1 MLQLFNTLS
10 RQKETF
16 KPLSQEKVK
25 IYYCGPTVYNFAHI
39 GNLRTYLFE
48 DFIVKTLRYL
58 GYKVET
64 TMNITDI
71 DDKTIRD
78 SMSNNIKLLEL
89 TRKYTDFFLEDLK
102 KLNIQH
108 ADNIQPISDIVPE
121 MIDMINGLFAK
132 WYAYLGDGGSVY
144 YSIAKFKHYGE
155 LAHLDMK
162 GMRSSVRINN
172 DEYEKDQAADFA
184 LWKGYDAEKDGENFW
199 DAKFMINGEE
209 KIIRGRPGWHIECS
223 ACNMRHFGAQ
233 VDIHMGGID
242 NLFPHHQNEVAQSEA
257 FSGKQFVKYW
267 VHGAHL
273 LVDGKKMSKSAD
285 NFYRLVDIVV
295 KMPHEKERHVLL
307 GFRLMAFQ
315 NRYRE
320 ELNFTF
326 DRLQAAI
333 NTLKSLDEF
342 LKRIKRYVPKDRM
355 EGLSDGK
362 IDALKAQWQGVIR
375 REFRENL
382 QALMQNYIEHLE
394 DDFST
399 PEALAD
405 IFELITWINKEI
417 DSETL
422 SAEELTGVID
432 FVRSIDEVIWV
443 FDFSLLE
450 AEESASEEV
459 LVLLEA
465 RNMAKA
471 EKNWSLADEIRAKIT
486 ELWYKVVDDK
496 AGARVERL

>member
-10 RQKETF
+10 RQKEIF
-16 KPLSQEKVK
+16 KPLSQEKIKV
-25 IYYCGPTVYNFAHI
+25 YYCGPTVYNFAHI

-102 KLNIQH
+102 KLNIQN
-108 ADNIQPISDIVPE
+108 ADNIQPISDIIPE
-121 MIDMINGLFAK
+121 MIEMINVLFAK
-132 WYAYLGDGGSVY
+132 GYAYLGEDGSVY

-184 LWKGYDAEKDGENFW
+184 LWKSYDLEKDGENFW
-199 DAKFMINGEE
+199 DAKFMINGQE
-209 KIIRGRPGWHIECS
+209 KILRGRPGWHIECS

-233 VDIHMGGID
+233 VDIHMGGVD

-267 VHGAHL
+267 LHGAHL

-285 NFYRLVDIVV
+285 NFYRLVDIV
-295 KMPHEKERHVLL
+295 KTMSHEKERHILL
-307 GFRLMAFQ
+307 GFRLMTFQ

-320 ELNFTF
+320 ELNFTY
-326 DRLQAAI
+326 DRLQAAV

-342 LKRIKRYVPKDRM
+342 LKRLKNYSLIHPS
-355 EGLSDGK
+355 LDGEFVST
-362 IDALKAQWQGVIR
+362 DSETEVAALRLQGRNSIIR
-375 REFRENL
+375 REFRDNL

-405 IFELITWINKEI
+405 IFELVTWINKEI
-417 DSETL
+417 DSEIL
-422 SAEELTGVID
+422 SAAELASVIS
-432 FVRSIDEVIWV
+432 FVRSIDEVI
-443 FDFSLLE
+443 
-450 AEESASEEV
+450 
-459 LVLLEA
+459 
-465 RNMAKA
+465 
-471 EKNWSLADEIRAKIT
+471 
-486 ELWYKVVDDK
+486 
-496 AGARVERL
+496 